1 MPQLDGQ
8 SMQKLFALEA
18 KKHLSL
24 QNRKSSLQLRVRR
37 QLSREG
43 TTVLQKEGAPINALP
58 LQRSPLPL
66 YTKKKKKRSPQR
78 QTTTGFSGL
87 TVQHQFSAVVLA
99 HNKNHVAWR
108 RS

>member
-18 KKHLSL
+18 KKNLSF

-37 QLSREG
+37 QPVSREG

-58 LQRSPLPL
+58 L
-66 YTKKKKKRSPQR
+66 
-78 QTTTGFSGL
+78 
-87 TVQHQFSAVVLA
+87 
-99 HNKNHVAWR
+99 
-108 RS
+108 

>member
-66 YTKKKKKRSPQR
+66 YTKKKKEVP
-78 QTTTGFSGL
+78 
-87 TVQHQFSAVVLA
+87 SAANYHRVLWLDGSTP
-99 HNKNHVAWR
+99 V
-108 RS
+108 